1 MNVPGETHLSRA
13 LLDLLNQALASQYPE
28 HPKFDE
34 ELKVNRTNVQ
44 KVLDVISQ
52 TLRAKERRLYV
63 EKTDRTILRQIA
75 NPLKLGEMT
84 ETHFVIGE
92 RWKDQFHRAAA
103 KGEGVDKIRVQDLR
117 RWMDEPEAMGLPTLL
132 QDLVILAFAQQTNRS
147 FTLHGGPFEP
157 ELGKLPDECAL
168 KQQALPGEAEW
179 ERAVEFAQATLG
191 VTGLPSFLSGQ
202 NVVRFSELV
211 KNQVLLFQ
219 ETASKTQG
227 SPGASGGGVWLCQ
240 AKLRT
245 ADHGA
250 RSRQAALSH
259 PRPER
264 RGISRSHC
272 RAGF

>member
-1 MNVPGETHLSRA
+1 VDRESARSILTNQRDALRQRLIVCLGVAYGLQNDPGGVLDGFQSISGEEHFQSLTSDLELNVPGETHLSRA
-13 LLDLLNQALASQYPE
+13 VLDLLHQALASQYPE

-44 KVLDVISQ
+44 KILDVISQ
-52 TLRAKERRLYV
+52 TLRAKERRLHV

-75 NPLKLGEMT
+75 NPLKLGEMS

-117 RWMDEPEAMGLPTLL
+117 RWIDEPEAMGLPALL

-157 ELGKLPDECAL
+157 ELSNLPDECAL
-168 KQQALPGEAEW
+168 KQQALPGEPEW

-211 KNQVLLFQ
+211 KNQVL
-219 ETASKTQG
+219 
-227 SPGASGGGVWLCQ
+227 
-240 AKLRT
+240 
-245 ADHGA
+245 
-250 RSRQAALSH
+250 
-259 PRPER
+259 
-264 RGISRSHC
+264 
-272 RAGF
+272 